1 MDLQDIDDE
10 DEEDSEADEETEV
23 PSSRGT
29 SPFRSLHADPLST
42 NADLRSFTSFFNTLL
57 QS

>member
-1 MDLQDIDDE
+1 MLASNFEMDLHDIDDE

-29 SPFRSLHADPLST
+29 TPFRSLHADPLKKC
-42 NADLRSFTSFFNTLL
+42 
-57 QS
+57 